1 MYEESGPL
9 CPLFY
14 LIRMG
19 ETVVERVWALA
30 EPLVAH
36 EGLEIVDVE
45 FRHEGRGMVLR
56 LFLDR
61 EGGVTLDDLTRLSR
75 QLGDVLDVHDAVPGA
90 YTLEV
95 SSPGINRRLRRPDH
109 FQRYLGETVRVR
121 TIAPVEGRRNF
132 HGRLADVGTDG
143 ITVAT
148 STGTHCI
155 RFADIAQANY
165 EPEPPGAGGK
175 VCSRN

>member
-1 MYEESGPL
+1 LYEDSGPP

-14 LIRMG
+14 LISMG

-36 EGLEIVDVE
+36 EGLEMVDVE

-61 EGGVTLDDLTRLSR
+61 QGGVTLDDLTKLSR
-75 QLGDVLDVHDAVPGA
+75 QLGDVLDVHDAVPGR

-109 FQRYLGETVRVR
+109 FRRYLGDTVRVR
-121 TIAPVEGRRNF
+121 TIAPLEGRRNF
-132 HGRLADVGTDG
+132 HGRLVDVGTEG
-143 ITVAT
+143 VTVAT
-148 STGTHCI
+148 SAGAQFI
-155 RFADIAQANY
+155 RFPDIAQANY
-165 EPEPPGAGGK
+165 EPEPLEAGGK
-175 VCSRN
+175 GCSRN